1 MLLFVLVLTLAQAPS
16 GATIF
21 DTHCAACH
29 SGTDAR
35 VPPVAALRERP
46 PESIV
51 DALVTGD
58 MRQQGAELSDAERG
72 AVAEYLTGRAPGS
85 RGVDTAAA
93 RCAAPPPLNLS
104 GGPRWNG
111 WGVGVANTRFRPA

>member
-1 MLLFVLVLTLAQAPS
+1 MLPFGVSLVLAQAPS
-16 GATIF
+16 GAAVF
-21 DTHCAACH
+21 DNHCAACH
-29 SGTDAR
+29 AGTYAR

-46 PESIV
+46 RESIV
-51 DALVTGD
+51 DALVTGV
-58 MRQQGAELSDAERG
+58 MRQQGAELSDAERR

-104 GGPRWNG
+104 GGPRWNE
-111 WGVGVANTRFRPA
+111 WGVGLANARFQPA

>member
-1 MLLFVLVLTLAQAPS
+1 MCAWLLVAALAQAQM
-16 GATIF
+16 GATVF
-21 DTHCAACH
+21 DDHCAACH
-29 SGTDAR
+29 GGTDAR
-35 VPPVAALRERP
+35 VPPASALRERP

-51 DALVTGD
+51 DALVTGV
-58 MRQQGAELSDAERG
+58 MRQQGAELSDAERR

-104 GGPRWNG
+104 GGQRWNE
-111 WGVGVANTRFRPA
+111 WGVGLANTRFQPA